1 MKMWKILNLLFIL
14 ICSVSTFAQV
24 PEKINYQAVLRDTQ
38 GNVMANVPVDL
49 TVSIVQDS
57 VNGMVVYS
65 ESHQAQTNGSGLV
78 NLQIGDGTVLS
89 GSFAET
95 NWAAGTF
102 FIRLESESL
111 AKNRTNLLGTTQL
124 LSVPY
129 ALHAK
134 GATNIDDADADPENE
149 LQVISISNDTIFLSN
164 GGFAVFPGG
173 YNPGDM
179 RYWDGSGWNII
190 PAGSPGQV
198 LQLNAS
204 GIPQWLGAG
213 YAEVTTLEVTDI
225 TPIAAMANGEVAADG
240 GSEVTERGF
249 VYSGEPFPNISDSVA
264 EAGSGTGPFS
274 TTLENLVPGMTYYV
288 RAWAVNS
295 AGLVYGDQQVFA
307 TESAWTVGNPG
318 PAGGI
323 VFYDKGYYSDGWR
336 YLEAAPTDQSTD
348 VQWGCSGTNLPGAQG
363 WDFGSGM
370 QNTIDIING
379 CLTSNI
385 AARIADNFE
394 YGGYSDW
401 FLPSKSS
408 VDEMYHVLY
417 LNGQGSFALDVYWT
431 STEASSISAWAYNFY
446 SGGPIV
452 NNKVV
457 NYRVRAVRA
466 F

>member
-1 MKMWKILNLLFIL
+1 MKKRKILSTVFIL
-14 ICSVSTFAQV
+14 LCSILTLAQV

-65 ESHQAQTNGSGLV
+65 EGHQAQTNGSGLV
-78 NLQIGDGTVLS
+78 NLQIGCGTVLS
-89 GSFAET
+89 GNFAEID
-95 NWAAGTF
+95 WASEKF

-111 AKNRTNLLGTTQL
+111 AKNRNSLLGTTQL

-134 GATNIDDADADPENE
+134 GATNVDDADADPENE
-149 LQVISISNDTIFLSN
+149 LQVISISSDTIFLSN
-164 GGFAVFPGG
+164 GGFAVLPGG

-179 RYWDGSGWNII
+179 RYWDGAQWNIV

-198 LQLNAS
+198 LQMNAS

-213 YAEVTTLEVTDI
+213 YAEVITLEATDI
-225 TPIAAMANGEVAADG
+225 TPIAAIANGEVAADG

-249 VYSGEPFPNISDSVA
+249 VYSSEPYPNMSDSVV
-264 EAGSGTGPFS
+264 EAGSGTGTFTAS
-274 TTLENLVPGMTYYV
+274 LEDLATGMTYYI

-295 AGLVYGDQQVFA
+295 AGLVYGNQQTLT
-307 TESAWTVGNPG
+307 TESTWTVGNPG

-323 VFYDKGYYSDGWR
+323 VFYDKGFYSNGWR
-336 YLEAAPTDQSTD
+336 YLEAAPTDQS
-348 VQWGCSGTNLPGAQG
+348 VNIEWGCSGTNLPGAQG
-363 WDFGSGM
+363 WDFGSGL
-370 QNTIDIING
+370 QNTIDIIDG
-379 CLTSNI
+379 CPSSNI

-394 YGGYSDW
+394 HGGYSDW

-408 VDEMYHVLY
+408 VDEMYQVLF

-457 NYRVRAVRA
+457 NYRVRAIRA